1 MRPTVLLPVL
11 LSSLVAAKS
20 AGQTSGTF
28 VRASDMTMPRSQH
41 TATLLQNGAVLI
53 AGGAIGDLGATGVPS
68 TEVFDPVT
76 GTFMR
81 AAGMSAARR
90 MHSATLM
97 PNGRVLIAGGYDD
110 DRALRSA
117 EVYDP
122 ASDTFMATGDMV
134 WARGGHDAILLANG
148 TVLMLGGNDG
158 SWPAIPPAE
167 IYDPATG
174 TFAEAGPYA
183 FGPWTCDFC
192 APSVLL
198 TDGRVLFSWRS
209 PAQLYDPISGTFS
222 ATGAPTQFEST
233 ATLLMNGQVLFT
245 GGADDLGRSALAELY
260 DPAIGAFTAT
270 GSMGMRH
277 VGHTLTLLPDGTVM
291 AAGGETDACSS
302 TSCIFAGTVSSA
314 EFYDPALGK
323 FTWSGSMTT
332 SRETH
337 TATVLN
343 DGRVLIAGG
352 DAYGGI
358 GLYYGPTQT
367 AELYTPDSL
376 IAAPA
381 LFSDTTAGQNGLVHA
396 ASGRPVSAD
405 DPAVADEV
413 IALSCTGL
421 NDGSVIPP
429 RVAIGGRLAD
439 VVSVAPADSS
449 GARVVQVRVPRGIAS
464 GAASL
469 RLSYIGRWSNE
480 WTIATR

>member
-1 MRPTVLLPVL
+1 VVF
-11 LSSLVAAKS
+11 SSLVAAAS

-28 VRASDMTMPRSQH
+28 VRASDMTMARSQH
-41 TATLLQNGAVLI
+41 TATLLLNGAVLI
-53 AGGAIGDLGATGVPS
+53 TGGAIGDLGATAVTN
-68 TEVFDPVT
+68 TEIFDPVT

-90 MHSATLM
+90 MHSATLL
-97 PNGRVLIAGGYDD
+97 PNGRVLIAGGYDV

-174 TFAEAGPYA
+174 TFAETGPYA

-192 APSVLL
+192 APSVPLA
-198 TDGRVLFSWRS
+198 DGRVLFSWRT

-222 ATGAPTQFEST
+222 ATGAPAQFEST

-245 GGADDLGRSALAELY
+245 GGASDFGRSALAELY
-260 DPAIGAFTAT
+260 DPASETFTAT
-270 GSMGMRH
+270 GTMGMRRDW
-277 VGHTLTLLPDGTVM
+277 HTLTLLPDGTVM
-291 AAGGETDACSS
+291 AAGGETDACSFS
-302 TSCIFAGTVSSA
+302 FCMFAGTVSNA

-323 FTWSGSMTT
+323 FTWSLSMTT
-332 SRETH
+332 PRETH

-352 DAYGGI
+352 VAYGGI

-376 IAAPA
+376 LAAPV
-381 LFSDTTAGQNGLVHA
+381 LSSDTTAGQSGLVHA
-396 ASGRPVSAD
+396 ASGLPVSAD

-413 IALSCTGL
+413 VELRCTGL
-421 NDGSVIPP
+421 NAGSVIPP

-439 VVSVAPADSS
+439 IVSVAPADSS
-449 GARVVQVRVPRGIAS
+449 GARAVQVRVPHDITA
-464 GAASL
+464 GAVSL

-480 WTIATR
+480 LTIATR